1 MRDLT
6 GKMVEVGTA
15 GLLYVGKLI
24 ETAEHEIVLESDT
37 GWVSIPMDRIVF
49 IREKEEDAP
58 PFLFP

>member
-15 GLLYVGKLI
+15 GLVYVGKLV
-24 ETAEHEIVLESDT
+24 EAAESEVLLESDT

-49 IREKEEDAP
+49 IREKEEDSP
-58 PFLFP
+58 PFLFQ